1 MRKEVKTK
9 MSKRSP
15 YPLPPGWTS
24 TRTPFHAK
32 GAHHKSKA
40 KKEGGKSAPFKP
52 CLKASEESQ
61 TVIFGILYNV
71 SKVVPLTFSD
81 ILRQPPVGRPKKAD
95 EMRMAARKVAIFIAR
110 QNGIPVAEV
119 AAMFNTRYNAVSL
132 THNAVKRI
140 TIPPEDITGIIA
152 ALK

>member
-1 MRKEVKTK
+1 

-32 GAHHKSKA
+32 GAHHKSKS
-40 KKEGGKSAPFKP
+40 KKEGGKPAPIKP
-52 CLKASEESQ
+52 PVNVSEDSQ
-61 TVIFGILYNV
+61 TIILGILFNV

-110 QNGIPVAEV
+110 QKGVPLAEV
-119 AAMFNTRYNAVSL
+119 AAMFNARYNAVSL
-132 THNAVKRI
+132 THNNVKRI
-140 TIPPEDITGIIA
+140 AIPPEDITGIIA

>member
-1 MRKEVKTK
+1 

-24 TRTPFHAK
+24 TYTPFHAK
-32 GAHHKSKA
+32 GSHHKRKA
-40 KKEGGKSAPFKP
+40 KKEPSPVKP
-52 CLKASEESQ
+52 SVKVSEDSK
-61 TVIFGILYNV
+61 TIIFGILFNV
-71 SKVVPLTFSD
+71 SKVVPLSFSD

-110 QNGIPVAEV
+110 QKGIPVAQV

-140 TIPPEDITGIIA
+140 AIPPEDITGIIA
-152 ALK
+152 AIQ

>member
-1 MRKEVKTK
+1 

-40 KKEGGKSAPFKP
+40 KKEGDKPAPLKP
-52 CLKASEESQ
+52 CVNVSEDSK
-61 TVIFGILYNV
+61 TVIFGILFNV

-81 ILRQPPVGRPKKAD
+81 ILRQPRTGRPKKGD

-110 QNGIPVAEV
+110 QKGVPVAEV
-119 AAMFNTRYNAVSL
+119 AAMFNTRYNNVSL
-132 THNAVKRI
+132 THNNVKRI
-140 TIPPEDITGIIA
+140 AIPPENITDIIA